1 MVTAGF
7 MGKIRLEQKSGKLG
21 SWLMVTGGEE
31 HVIQQILKMYAY
43 LMCLDIGEEAGVAA
57 AE

>member
-1 MVTAGF
+1 

-31 HVIQQILKMYAY
+31 HVIQQILKMHVY
-43 LMCLDIGEEAGVAA
+43 LMCLDISEEAGVAA